1 MSDLQP
7 VQAALSDSNREDPQ
21 PSPAPQGGVPE
32 VLASIDALLAE
43 LEASQQAF
51 AQQLQ
56 QAEQARD
63 EQAARVQALEGEL
76 AKLKGERDAA
86 NQEKATAQQSAA
98 ELEQQLAAQAET
110 LQQTQM
116 ARDEQAARVQGLEG
130 ELAKLT
136 GERDGVVA
144 GLQRLRHLAHPAGR
158 TS

>member
-1 MSDLQP
+1 MSDPQLAQP
-7 VQAALSDSNREDPQ
+7 ASTDSNREDLQ
-21 PSPAPQGGVPE
+21 PSPSPQGGVPE
-32 VLASIDALLAE
+32 VMASIDALLAE

-63 EQAARVQALEGEL
+63 AQAARV
-76 AKLKGERDAA
+76 K
-86 NQEKATAQQSAA
+86 
-98 ELEQQLAAQAET
+98 
-110 LQQTQM
+110 
-116 ARDEQAARVQGLEG
+116 GLEG
-130 ELAKLT
+130 ELATLT